1 MEEEWRDIKGWEGY
15 YQASNLGRIRSVD
28 RFVKDKKDSQKK
40 IKGKIINPSMGT
52 HGYLSI
58 SLYNNGISKTY
69 TVHKIIAI
77 TFIEPISGKNF
88 INHIDGNKINN
99 NISNLEHVTK
109 SENHLHAYKIG
120 LQKPQRGM
128 LGKYGK
134 DNYGSKPISQFAING
149 EFIKTY
155 EGVRDAI
162 RKNISLGNHISEAAN
177 GKYKTAYGYVWK
189 YVNDD
194 KIKQAI

>member
-1 MEEEWRDIKGWEGY
+1 MEEEWRDIKGWEGS
-15 YQASNLGRIRSVD
+15 YQASNFGRIRSVD
-28 RFVKDKKDSQKK
+28 RFVKDKKDFQKK

-77 TFIEPISGKNF
+77 TFIEPIRGKNF

-99 NISNLEHVTK
+99 HLSNLEHVTR
-109 SENHLHAYKIG
+109 SENDKHAFKIG
-120 LQKPQRGM
+120 LKTPNRGM
-128 LGKYGK
+128 LGKFGK
-134 DNYGSKPISQFAING
+134 DNYGSKSISQFTLDGKYIN
-149 EFIKTY
+149 TY

-162 RKNISLGNHISEAAN
+162 RKNNLLGHHISEAAT
-177 GKYKTAYGYVWK
+177 GKNKTAYGYIWK
-189 YVNDD
+189 YVNDNN
-194 KIKQAI
+194 IKQAI